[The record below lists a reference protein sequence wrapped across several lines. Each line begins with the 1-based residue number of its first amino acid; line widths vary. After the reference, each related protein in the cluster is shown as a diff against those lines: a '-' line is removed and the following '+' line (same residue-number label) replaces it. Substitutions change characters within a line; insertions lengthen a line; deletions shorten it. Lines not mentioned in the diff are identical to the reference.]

1 MSVSGTSVPVEDSF
15 SSQQHPQRVS
25 KAQKRR
31 DKKKQ
36 REAERL
42 EEIERQEEANK
53 TGQRAVE
60 TERIQAILASRY

>member
-1 MSVSGTSVPVEDSF
+1 M
-15 SSQQHPQRVS
+15 S